1 MNILLLKKQGGS
13 YLKWDVAKEK
23 VRRDDRN
30 RVTLSRKWV
39 IESGEYRSKKIEI
52 TPIERR

>member
-1 MNILLLKKQGGS
+1 MNILLLKKQEGS

-23 VRRDDRN
+23 VKGDDRN
-30 RVTLSRKWV
+30 RVTLSRKSV

-52 TPIERR
+52 TSIERR

>member
-30 RVTLSRKWV
+30 RVTLSRK
-39 IESGEYRSKKIEI
+39 
-52 TPIERR
+52 